1 MADIQNDL
9 LEIMNDYTDG
19 RITSATRENVL
30 TADFGLN
37 SFDLFD
43 LICIIEEKY
52 GISIPD
58 RVLPTLVT
66 VGDLLDYL
74 EKEVNG

>member
-1 MADIQNDL
+1 M
-9 LEIMNDYTDG
+9 
-19 RITSATRENVL
+19 L

>member
-1 MADIQNDL
+1 MADIQKDL

-19 RITSATRENVL
+19 RITSV
-30 TADFGLN
+30 
-37 SFDLFD
+37 
-43 LICIIEEKY
+43 EEKY

>member
-1 MADIQNDL
+1 MADIQKDL

-37 SFDLFD
+37 SFELFD
-43 LICIIEEKY
+43 LVCIVEKAFD
-52 GISIPD
+52 ISIPD
-58 RVLPTLVT
+58 RKLPELIT
-66 VGDLLDYL
+66 VGDFVKYL
-74 EKEVNG
+74 EAEVK

>member
-1 MADIQNDL
+1 MADIQKDL

-37 SFDLFD
+37 
-43 LICIIEEKY
+43 
-52 GISIPD
+52 
-58 RVLPTLVT
+58 
-66 VGDLLDYL
+66 
-74 EKEVNG
+74 